1 MKSHVNIELDEV
13 TVPYYAVYKDGLI
26 SGFFGEYRFL
36 SNFYP
41 LENGVFLSEL
51 CFPSVENAYQAAK
64 WPERER
70 ARFVNISAG
79 ESKKLGRQAPKFNGI
94 KWNKKKNDIMA
105 ELVRQKFTNNHVLKQ
120 KLLLTD
126 GFVLEERNSWLDTY
140 WGVNEQG
147 NGLNVLGEILM
158 NVRNNLIQL
167 EKGDNF

>member
-1 MKSHVNIELDEV
+1 MKTHVNIELDEV

-26 SGFFGEYRFL
+26 SGFFGDYRFL

-64 WPERER
+64 WPEKER
-70 ARFVNISAG
+70 TRFVNVSAG
-79 ESKKLGRQAPKFNGI
+79 DSKKLGRQAPNFNGA
-94 KWNKKKNDIMA
+94 KWNKKKYDIMA
-105 ELVRQKFTNNHVLKQ
+105 ELVRQKFTNNHILKQ

-126 GFVLEERNSWLDTY
+126 GFVLEERNSWGDTY
-140 WGVNEQG
+140 WGVDENG
-147 NGLNVLGEILM
+147 NGENNLGKILM
-158 NVRNNLIQL
+158 NVRNNLIQM

>member
-1 MKSHVNIELDEV
+1 MKNHVNIELDEV
-13 TVPYYAVYKDGLI
+13 TVPYYAVYRDGLI
-26 SGFFGEYRFL
+26 SGFFGDYRFL

-64 WPERER
+64 WPEKER
-70 ARFVNISAG
+70 TRFVNISAG
-79 ESKKLGRQAPKFNGI
+79 ESKKLGKQAPNFNGA
-94 KWNKKKNDIMA
+94 KWNKKKYDIMA

-126 GFVLEERNSWLDTY
+126 GFVLEEANSWGDTY
-140 WGVNEQG
+140 WGVNEQRCG
-147 NGLNVLGEILM
+147 INALGEILM
-158 NVRNNLIQL
+158 NVRRNLIQL

>member
-13 TVPYYAVYKDGLI
+13 TIPYYALHKDGLI

-70 ARFVNISAG
+70 TQFVNISSG
-79 ESKKLGRQAPKFNGI
+79 ESKKLGKQAPNFNGA
-94 KWNKKKNDIMA
+94 KWNKKKYDIMA
-105 ELVRQKFTNNHVLKQ
+105 ELVRQKFSNNQILKQ

-126 GFVLEERNSWLDTY
+126 GFILEERNSWGDRW
-140 WGVNEQG
+140 WGVDENG
-147 NGLNVLGEILM
+147 NGENNLGKILM
-158 NVRNNLIQL
+158 KVRDNFIQL
-167 EKGDNF
+167 ETGDNF